1 MWNHQPLNFSV
12 DTSAGFSSGKASGKN
27 ATMIVCFTAKLQIG
41 QTVPSPWSPYLG
53 LSKNRGTVDHKM
65 ARFNENHP
73 LNLIQ
78 FESVS
83 ININVVS
90 VVSIYI
96 YIFSHVWMV
105 FHVSLIRNKKGNCL
119 HHVQLLCR
127 IPFCFTWGYG
137 RLSFPHRKTQLFCL
151 THSKK

>member
-96 YIFSHVWMV
+96 YFPMCGWFSMFLWSETRRGT
-105 FHVSLIRNKKGNCL
+105 VSTMYSSSAASPSASPGAMEGFLFPTGK
-119 HHVQLLCR
+119 HS
-127 IPFCFTWGYG
+127 CFV
-137 RLSFPHRKTQLFCL
+137 
-151 THSKK
+151 